1 MGHKIAEAIIE
12 DGQIK
17 YVNKNLPPGR
27 LKVHLIFDTGE
38 AKLQESDVT
47 QIVSE
52 TSGIYKEINAD
63 IESNKLRLSWERN
76 GNN

>member
-1 MGHKIAEAIIE
+1 MGHKIAEAILE

-27 LKVHLIFDTGE
+27 LKVHLIFDAVE
-38 AKLQESDVT
+38 VKLQESDVT
-47 QIVSE
+47 QIVFE
-52 TSGIYKEINAD
+52 TSGIYKDINVD
-63 IESNKLRLSWERN
+63 IESNKLRASWERN